1 MPLSRDSGGAE
12 EEEEEEE
19 EDGPGSLV
27 EKETLDMALSVTKK
41 EEEELEHM
49 FEQVRVSAAKTE
61 ERLPKIMLS
70 PRDDSS
76 SAVSRPLRDKLA
88 DADGKGLMPSRSN
101 PSTPRSSLG
110 GSSGIPRFVR
120 NPKARSLANGA
131 VHRRVMQKQ
140 AGSPTETAASDFSRD
155 KSRSSSSLS
164 ALRMKTSGSRKNS
177 RSDTSINLIGCNK
190 RSKEYGHV
198 KSKVREYIDEVKRLS
213 AASKRNN
220 NKIGSNSFQL
230 SPGKKSLSM
239 SNLAAEEERS
249 AHRQP
254 SSRELQITRLLLKTF
269 YLLIFGVLKFSTL
282 KTQL

>member
-12 EEEEEEE
+12 EEVEEE

-49 FEQVRVSAAKTE
+49 FEQVRVSAATME

-88 DADGKGLMPSRSN
+88 DAEGKVLMPSRSN

-220 NKIGSNSFQL
+220 SSIGDSFQL
-230 SPGKKSLSM
+230 SPGRKSLSM
-239 SNLAAEEERS
+239 SNLAAEEERG

-254 SSRELQITRLLLKTF
+254 STRELQIKHDVGHKTGF
-269 YLLIFGVLKFSTL
+269 FITDLRYFF
-282 KTQL
+282 